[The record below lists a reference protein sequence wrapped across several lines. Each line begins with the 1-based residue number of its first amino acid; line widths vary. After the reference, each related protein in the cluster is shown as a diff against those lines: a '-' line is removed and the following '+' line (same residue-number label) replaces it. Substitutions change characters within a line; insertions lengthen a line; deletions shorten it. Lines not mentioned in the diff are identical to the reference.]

1 MEQTKHP
8 KYFEVEELISILD
21 KIDINKLNN
30 EIIPQFNFDKIE
42 YQFWPDRPINLIDVK
57 YDDMSNCWHQIEVA
71 QCRYKNKLVAEQF
84 IKKFKEDKQYY
95 QLFISYL

>member
-1 MEQTKHP
+1 MDQT

-21 KIDINKLNN
+21 KININKLNN

-42 YQFWPDRPINLIDVK
+42 FQFWTDRPITLIDVK
-57 YDDMSNCWHQIEVA
+57 YSDMSLCYHQNEVTH
-71 QCRYKNKLVAEQF
+71 CRYKNKLVAEQF
-84 IKKFKEDKQYY
+84 IKKFKEDKNYY

>member
-30 EIIPQFNFDKIE
+30 EIIPQFNFDKME
-42 YQFWPDRPINLIDVK
+42 YHFWTDRPVILTDVK
-57 YDDMSNCWHQIEVA
+57 YMDMSLCCHQNEVT
-71 QCRYKNKLVAEQF
+71 QGRYKNKLVAEQF